1 MCRRYLDRLKRKDW
15 ASIWLVVF
23 TAFAL
28 ALIGRVALVDI
39 YAVQSLKLGV
49 IFIGLALLS
58 YVFMQDLLI
67 HATEF
72 RIFGIL
78 FIFALC
84 FYFYMK
90 AGQYGASLH
99 KPILSMA
106 SEPLSAA
113 GLYPLL
119 FTFEIKIF
127 SLGSDSCN
135 FPTPLDIQSIGGE
148 APTYTS
154 VSKMKQMEYI
164 ASESSKGPY
173 CYGSTTLTL
182 LNAPDNVKDTL
193 QGVQLSISESLLPAL
208 GCFDDASTT
217 ATFPYVELSMLL
229 NLPDGKQKTFINKDI
244 SFTIPVLT
252 ESVLLAIHNR
262 PTPLNDDYRF
272 FLDFV
277 QQKSLTGDMDV
288 GINIKQY
295 TKYTS
300 RETEYLA
307 TKMCPFVFANDIPTE
322 MTFEFFQ
329 QTENLPPQLNADSG
343 FQLSSDFPDDPSS
356 YLAFPFALNKNVI
369 TYEEHS
375 SFPFELFFTCL
386 TGGLFL
392 FQIVID
398 EIFSR
403 THEDRCPIYK
413 SRAQLIRQAKFES
426 MDYLPD
432 DTTEEENSALLGVNP
447 RHQKY
452 G

>member
-1 MCRRYLDRLKRKDW
+1 MERLKRKDW

-23 TAFAL
+23 TAIAL
-28 ALIGRVALVDI
+28 VLIGRVAILDI
-39 YAVQSLKLGV
+39 YAVQSLKMGV
-49 IFIGLALLS
+49 VFIGLALLS
-58 YVFMQDLLI
+58 YVMMQDLLI
-67 HATEF
+67 HTTEF
-72 RIFGIL
+72 RIFGIV

-90 AGQYGASLH
+90 ADQYETSLQ

-106 SEPLSAA
+106 SEPLSAE

-127 SLGSDSCN
+127 SLASNSCN
-135 FPTPLDIQSIGGE
+135 FPTPLDIQPIGGG
-148 APTYTS
+148 PHTYTS
-154 VSKMKQMEYI
+154 VSKMKQMEYV
-164 ASESSKGPY
+164 ASDSSKGPY
-173 CYGSTTLTL
+173 CYGSTSLTL
-182 LNAPDNVKDTL
+182 VNAPDNVQETL

-208 GCFDDASTT
+208 GCFDDVSRT
-217 ATFPYVELSMLL
+217 ATFPYIELSMLL
-229 NLPDGKQKTFINKDI
+229 NLPDGKQRSFINKDI
-244 SFTIPVLT
+244 TFTIPVLT
-252 ESVLLAIHNR
+252 ESELLAIHNR
-262 PTPLNDDYRF
+262 PTPLNDNYRF

-288 GINIKQY
+288 GINIKQF

-307 TKMCPFVFANDIPTE
+307 TRRCPFVFANQIPTE
-322 MTFEFFQ
+322 MTFDFFQ

-343 FQLSSDFPDDPSS
+343 FESSSDFPDDPSS
-356 YLAFPFALNKNVI
+356 YLPYPFALNKNVI

-432 DTTEEENSALLGVNP
+432 DTTEEENSTLLGVNS